1 MKIRCNRQQLSDA
14 FQLAQIVVP
23 QKSTIPTLT
32 NVKLTA
38 SKEDK
43 KNSIVELTGT
53 DLEVGLKYTISA
65 VDVKDEGS
73 IIVSANRLAGILRE
87 NIDDEITI
95 ESDGNVANVVCS
107 SSKYKVVCA
116 DPTDF
121 PELPNFEK
129 SKSISIA
136 TEDLGEMIKKTLF
149 AVSTDLV
156 RYALTGILFEIKGK
170 EIRMVSSDGKRLAL
184 IKRKISGK
192 AGDDAAKDIKAL
204 IPPKTMT
211 LLDRVLTEE
220 DDMVGLNV
228 EESQIKLKTKSAMIF
243 SRLVEGAFP
252 DYEAVIPTDRNK
264 KVELNTT
271 QLLTTIR
278 RATIMTNEKSRAVQL
293 RFNKDKLIVFTR
305 TQDIGEANSDMQIDY
320 KGEDLEIAFNPDYI
334 TDYLKVVSDEKIELH
349 LKDKTTAGVFKAGKD
364 YTYVIMPLTISM

>member
-1 MKIRCNRQQLSDA
+1 
-14 FQLAQIVVP
+14 
-23 QKSTIPTLT
+23 
-32 NVKLTA
+32 
-38 SKEDK
+38 
-43 KNSIVELTGT
+43 
-53 DLEVGLKYTISA
+53 
-65 VDVKDEGS
+65 
-73 IIVSANRLAGILRE
+73 
-87 NIDDEITI
+87 
-95 ESDGNVANVVCS
+95 
-107 SSKYKVVCA
+107 
-116 DPTDF
+116 
-121 PELPNFEK
+121 
-129 SKSISIA
+129 
-136 TEDLGEMIKKTLF
+136 MIKIKSAATSSIRSPRKNKNTATL
-149 AVSTDLV
+149 LQK
-156 RYALTGILFEIKGK
+156 ALDGAKESAKGK